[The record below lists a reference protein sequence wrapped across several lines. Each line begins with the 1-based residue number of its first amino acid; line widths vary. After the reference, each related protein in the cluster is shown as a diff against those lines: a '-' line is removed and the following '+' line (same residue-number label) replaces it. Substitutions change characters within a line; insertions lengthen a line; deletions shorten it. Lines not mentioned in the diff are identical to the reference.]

1 MRVITR
7 QEMIKKANTHSQLF
21 DDVYGDFIDISGSDW
36 LTCNSKD
43 DFKVY
48 IESKGFK
55 VINIVSTS
63 RCTAVAVTDEGYEF
77 AFNGYC
83 RKEVNK

>member
-1 MRVITR
+1 MRVIST
-7 QEMIKKANTHSQLF
+7 QEMIEKANTHSQLF
-21 DDVYGDFIDISGSDW
+21 DNVYGDFIDISGSDW
-36 LTCNSKD
+36 LTNNSKD
-43 DFKVY
+43 EFKSY

-63 RCTAVAVTDEGYEF
+63 RCTAVAVTDDDYEF

-83 RKEVNK
+83 RKKV